1 MHAHAS
7 FCYVWISLER
17 NTYTAPHVIIISFIM
32 AVPKFI
38 SADAMKG
45 FVIEKDLSY
54 SDVSNML
61 QEKNPDAKGIKEFPR
76 EVLGVFLL
84 LIISESNQIS
94 VNMNFRKLGGIKG
107 MTFKVF
113 IIHGNNRFEKY
124 HPSYSAVWITLLPL

>member
-7 FCYVWISLER
+7 FCYVWMSLER

-54 SDVSNML
+54 PDVSNML
-61 QEKNPDAKGIKEFPR
+61 QEKNPDARGVRRFSTSNNIRKQSNLSKHEFQKMI
-76 EVLGVFLL
+76 FLEA
-84 LIISESNQIS
+84 S
-94 VNMNFRKLGGIKG
+94 
-107 MTFKVF
+107 KV
-113 IIHGNNRFEKY
+113 
-124 HPSYSAVWITLLPL
+124 